1 MSRSHFA
8 SLALIALLAAASGA
22 CKEEGPAEKAGRKMD
37 EAVDKLL
44 HPNEGAVERA
54 GRKMDEALEDAK
66 DDLKDGIE
74 DLREDAADAIEGD

>member
-1 MSRSHFA
+1 MSRSRFA
-8 SLALIALLAAASGA
+8 AFVSIALLAAAACA

-54 GRKMDEALEDAK
+54 GRKLDEALDDAK
-66 DDLKDGIE
+66 DDLKDEIE
-74 DLREDAADAIEGD
+74 DLREEAADAIEGD